1 MCGISGMINAKNVA
15 HPLYA
20 SIRNLEYRGYD
31 SCGMALL
38 DAGKIQTRK
47 NTGGVEEVNQRER
60 RTQLSG
66 RLGIAHTRWATHG
79 VVSRENAHP
88 HLSANEA
95 FAVVHNGIFSNYQD
109 LREELEAEGVTF
121 CTQTDTEVFV
131 QLTARHYE
139 RLQNTELAFVAALE
153 QMEGSFAIVM
163 ISVHEPDRLFCAKR
177 DSPLILGLGEGSN
190 YVGSDI
196 NAFLEYTRRAV
207 ILDDD
212 EYVILT
218 QESYQIRSLRDGQQV
233 EKDILHIDWDAETT
247 RKGGFAHY
255 MLKEIFD
262 EPQTLR
268 QALKIPDEEIR
279 KLAQKFVEVPQA
291 DLVGVGTT
299 FYVAQL
305 GQYFFSQLTGR
316 YFPAISSDEFID
328 IAGVQAQDLVLAISQ
343 SGETYDTKMAL
354 NFARQRGAKTAAI
367 VNVMGSSIGMQV
379 DQVIMQGSGPEICVV
394 STKAAMAQTLILLR
408 IAVETGRQQGSLDD
422 QQIDS
427 FHAAVNRLPDLI
439 QDTLNEQSGFLRNIA
454 RSTSWVPNWLF
465 LGCGQYYPVAM
476 ESALKMKEI
485 TYQHAEG
492 MPAGFLKHGTLS
504 MIEKSVH
511 SLFFVPLPGQQ
522 DLHRR
527 TLIAMEEIR
536 TRGGTLAGFVFEGDR
551 HAREVL
557 DYAVELPTV
566 HPWLAPLLQMTMAQ
580 LLSYY
585 AALDLGRNIDKPRNL
600 AKSVTV
606 G

>member
-60 RTQLSG
+60 LTQLSG

-88 HLSANEA
+88 HLSTNEA

-121 CTQTDTEVFV
+121 CSQTDTEVFV
-131 QLTARHYE
+131 KLTARHYQ
-139 RLQNTELAFVAALE
+139 RLQNTERAFVAALE

-291 DLVGVGTT
+291 YLVGVGTT

>member
-60 RTQLSG
+60 LTQLSG

-88 HLSANEA
+88 HLSTNEA

-121 CTQTDTEVFV
+121 CSQTDTEVFV
-131 QLTARHYE
+131 KLTARHYQ
-139 RLQNTELAFVAALE
+139 RLQNTERAFVAALE

-291 DLVGVGTT
+291 YLVGVGTT

-427 FHAAVNRLPDLI
+427 FHTAVNRLPDLI

>member
-60 RTQLSG
+60 LTQLSG

-109 LREELEAEGVTF
+109 LQEELEAEGVTF
-121 CTQTDTEVFV
+121 CSQTDTEVFI
-131 QLTARHYE
+131 QLMARHYQ
-139 RLQNTELAFVAALE
+139 RLQNTERAFVAALE

-291 DLVGVGTT
+291 YLVGVGTT

>member
-60 RTQLSG
+60 LTQLSG

-109 LREELEAEGVTF
+109 LQEELEAEGVTF
-121 CTQTDTEVFV
+121 CSQTDTEVFV
-131 QLTARHYE
+131 QLMARHYQ
-139 RLQNTELAFVAALE
+139 RLQNTERAFVAALE

-291 DLVGVGTT
+291 YLVGVGTT

>member
-60 RTQLSG
+60 LAQLSG

-88 HLSANEA
+88 HLSTNEA

-139 RLQNTELAFVAALE
+139 RLQNTERAFVAALE

-218 QESYQIRSLRDGQQV
+218 QERPNDPAWVCS
-233 EKDILHIDWDAETT
+233 K
-247 RKGGFAHY
+247 K
-255 MLKEIFD
+255 
-262 EPQTLR
+262 
-268 QALKIPDEEIR
+268 
-279 KLAQKFVEVPQA
+279 
-291 DLVGVGTT
+291 DLVGRER
-299 FYVAQL
+299 
-305 GQYFFSQLTGR
+305 SH
-316 YFPAISSDEFID
+316 PA
-328 IAGVQAQDLVLAISQ
+328 
-343 SGETYDTKMAL
+343 
-354 NFARQRGAKTAAI
+354 
-367 VNVMGSSIGMQV
+367 
-379 DQVIMQGSGPEICVV
+379 
-394 STKAAMAQTLILLR
+394 
-408 IAVETGRQQGSLDD
+408 
-422 QQIDS
+422 
-427 FHAAVNRLPDLI
+427 
-439 QDTLNEQSGFLRNIA
+439 
-454 RSTSWVPNWLF
+454 
-465 LGCGQYYPVAM
+465 
-476 ESALKMKEI
+476 
-485 TYQHAEG
+485 
-492 MPAGFLKHGTLS
+492 
-504 MIEKSVH
+504 
-511 SLFFVPLPGQQ
+511 
-522 DLHRR
+522 
-527 TLIAMEEIR
+527 
-536 TRGGTLAGFVFEGDR
+536 
-551 HAREVL
+551 
-557 DYAVELPTV
+557 
-566 HPWLAPLLQMTMAQ
+566 
-580 LLSYY
+580 
-585 AALDLGRNIDKPRNL
+585 
-600 AKSVTV
+600 
-606 G
+606 